1 MAGTG
6 GDQRVDAAVPVP
18 PGFKFVGLVDKDV
31 EGDNNLQYPRVFP
44 LSGRKRSIQRT
55 RLLRGGG
62 NRKIPSENGV
72 PPVVF
77 FAASRPTFNTTL
89 CETQFF
95 SSLWAVEIFGGSAY
109 VDLDGTG
116 VGENVDLG
124 QSKVTGIFARGSNL
138 YVSESG
144 GLGSSGSLSVYG
156 DGEFEDGPTGG
167 AGAFSLRVMIE
178 ASGCHRSRFEIRLK
192 TCCPGASWLPGS
204 FVAFRG

>member
-1 MAGTG
+1 MSLLPDLYAKQVYVMAGTG

-31 EGDNNLQYPRVFP
+31 EGDNNLQYPAGLPAEWQKTLDPEERVYVAAAVI
-44 LSGRKRSIQRT
+44 G
-55 RLLRGGG
+55 
-62 NRKIPSENGV
+62 KIPSENGV

-178 ASGCHRSRFEIRLK
+178 G
-192 TCCPGASWLPGS
+192 
-204 FVAFRG
+204 FRMSPF